1 MPTIQIGQ
9 HTVEYRV
16 ERSARHRQIR
26 LVVTP
31 KRSVYVA
38 ATIFDSDAVI
48 TQFVEQSRDW
58 LRKQLY
64 PSEPPEAPVHVV
76 EDEHGPIRFRVT
88 RNPRRKRVSV
98 YWASKTGL
106 EVRAP
111 TAMPMA
117 QIEECVLQNA
127 AAIRGRTREMAAEAP
142 PERRWVSGETVSL
155 QGQELALEIVPHTA
169 TGRAKRQGDKLVVKV
184 AQAAPP
190 GDVPHIVRD
199 EVVRFLTKQAAA
211 EVDRRLPELAARIG
225 VRPGRITIKDTKS
238 RHGSCSADG
247 NISIA
252 FRVVMAPPEVMDYIL
267 IHELCHI
274 RHPNHSREFWA
285 LVAQMM
291 PGYERHKQWL
301 KDNAATLRL

>member
-1 MPTIQIGQ
+1 M
-9 HTVEYRV
+9 
-16 ERSARHRQIR
+16 R

-31 KRSVYVA
+31 QRSVYVA
-38 ATIFDSDAVI
+38 ATIFDSEAVI
-48 TQFVEQSRDW
+48 EQFVEASRDW

-64 PSEPPEAPVHVV
+64 PSEPPDAPVHVV
-76 EDEHGPIRFRVT
+76 EDEHGPIEFRVT

-98 YWASKTGL
+98 YWQPKTGL

-155 QGQELALEIVPHTA
+155 QGKELTLEIVPHRA
-169 TGRAKRQGDKLVVKV
+169 TGRAGRRGDKLVVKV
-184 AQAAPP
+184 DQAAPP

-199 EVVRFLTKQAAA
+199 EVLRFLSKQAAA
-211 EVDRRLPELAARIG
+211 EVERRLPKLADRIG

-247 NISIA
+247 SISIA
-252 FRVVMAPPEVMDYIL
+252 YRVVMAPPEVMDYVI

-274 RHPNHSREFWA
+274 RHPNHSRAFWA
-285 LVAQMM
+285 LVAEMM

-301 KDNAATLRL
+301 KDNGELLRL